1 MSWLSLAQLI
11 KFCKTIFFFQSL
23 VFPILLISEVNL
35 WTSTLSVF
43 VLTLQIIAGSSLFLT
58 FVNKSEFTWQE
69 IIGLGIVLGSI
80 LTFGFD
86 QIFRNTP
93 IASFAWSIP
102 VVLCPLVFWCYQT
115 KSKEKLYISIFT
127 LPDLTIL
134 VAAVFLILATE
145 WFWPLPL
152 AILFMATYIVLEIP
166 RLRTYALGAAV
177 IFTPISIFSIF
188 ARPQG
193 WWIEDSDVALY
204 EAMSKTLGTWG
215 FRDNINGANTPTNYH
230 WFTYAWSGLLDR
242 VGSFS
247 PWVSN
252 TRVVPIFLI
261 VGVCLLIWSIAFRFT
276 NSKTLAALALGL
288 LASFDTSQL
297 WGRGFK
303 VGYIMS
309 PSQIY
314 GLLVLL
320 AFFLVYSLYQEHL
333 LESPYLILGILAFS
347 TLGAKVAHGALLV
360 GGAGFVWL
368 CTAINERSIFT
379 KNTVVTIFSVVP
391 VLACFQ
397 IIFGGPTGSSRGMI
411 FQQVGFVDSISGAV
425 VEFSNKI
432 HWVAALIYIF
442 GFFGLPMILFIQS
455 KSLKLL
461 RNAFTIQFA
470 LGSSI
475 VGLLVTVSLSA
486 EFGVQLFFA
495 QGATVFSLTLLLPN
509 ILQAIISQC
518 KKNMTKVIVIISYLI
533 GFGSAIFAL
542 LFSDIEIK
550 TLLKF
555 EFRQDLQ
562 ILLIYLFPSIVGS
575 ISLIFAILGA
585 AFLSRK
591 TENSSL
597 KSFFLL
603 LSTTGLVA
611 MSIGFY
617 STNWYENIK
626 NEYPSLERNYEIN
639 VGLNRPNLVSAA
651 EWIHQNTKENS
662 IFATN
667 DFCSEVSKDCDSST
681 NWNLKMN
688 RSMKC
693 TQEEVLLTPT
703 CDAGGYALL
712 TALIDRR
719 FLAGNYYVGIS
730 DGSAIKPWV
739 AKRVIDSVNFAKFAN
754 DKITQTLKNQN
765 VEWFLLRK
773 ELTDSQDWQ
782 KYGTIEYSND
792 SYAII
797 KLN

>member
-1 MSWLSLAQLI
+1 MVNLAQLI
-11 KFCKTIFFFQSL
+11 KFGKTLFIFQSL
-23 VFPILLISEVNL
+23 VLLILLISEVNI
-35 WTSTLSVF
+35 WTSTLSVI
-43 VLTLQIIAGSSLFLT
+43 VLTLQIIAGSSLLLT

-69 IIGLGIVLGSI
+69 IVGLGIVLGSI

-93 IASFAWSIP
+93 IAIFAWSIP
-102 VVLCPLVFWCYQT
+102 VILSPLVFWRYLN
-115 KSKEKLYISIFT
+115 KSEEKFRISVST
-127 LPDLTIL
+127 RAELTIL
-134 VAAVFLILATE
+134 FAAAFLILATE

-152 AILFMATYIVLEIP
+152 AIMLIAIYFGLQTP
-166 RLRTYALGAAV
+166 RLRIYAMGVAA
-177 IFTPISIFSIF
+177 IFAPISIFSIF
-188 ARPQG
+188 LRPQG

-230 WFTYAWSGLLDR
+230 WFTYAWSGLIDR
-242 VGSFS
+242 VGNFS

-252 TRVVPIFLI
+252 TRVIPIFLV
-261 VGVCLLIWSIAFRFT
+261 VGVCLLTWSIAFRLT
-276 NSKTLAALALGL
+276 NSKTLAGLALVL
-288 LASFDTSQL
+288 VASFDTSQL

-333 LESPYLILGILAFS
+333 VKSPYLILGILAFS

-368 CTAINERSIFT
+368 CTVLKERRILS

-397 IIFGGPTGSSRGMI
+397 IIFGGPSGSSRGMI

-425 VEFSNKI
+425 REFSNEI
-432 HWVAALIYIF
+432 HWVAAFIYIF
-442 GFFGLPMILFIQS
+442 GFFGLPIILFIQS

-461 RNAFTIQFA
+461 RNTFSIQFV

-475 VGLLVTVSLSA
+475 VGLLVTVFLSA

-495 QGATVFSLTLLLPN
+495 QGATVLSLSLLLPTVIQTIN
-509 ILQAIISQC
+509 FQS
-518 KKNMTKVIVIISYLI
+518 KKNITKVTVRVSYLI
-533 GFGSAIFAL
+533 GFGSALFAL
-542 LFSDIEIK
+542 FFSRIEIK

-562 ILLIYLFPSIVGS
+562 ILLIYLVPSIVGLF
-575 ISLIFAILGA
+575 SLIFAFLGA
-585 AFLSRK
+585 VFWLK
-591 TENSSL
+591 NTEDPIIKNS
-597 KSFFLL
+597 FLL
-603 LSTTGLVA
+603 LSTTGLLA

-617 STNWYENIK
+617 STNWYVNIK

-639 VGLNRPNLVSAA
+639 VGLNRPNLIRAA
-651 EWIHQNTKENS
+651 EWIHQNTDENA

-667 DFCSEVSKDCDSST
+667 DFCSEISEDCNPST
-681 NWNLKMN
+681 NWNLKMD
-688 RSMKC
+688 RSMTC

-712 TALIDRR
+712 TALVDRR

-754 DKITQTLKNQN
+754 VKATQILKDQN

-773 ELTDSQDWQ
+773 ELTVSQDWQ

>member
-1 MSWLSLAQLI
+1 MAQLI
-11 KFCKTIFFFQSL
+11 KFGKTLFIFLSL
-23 VFPILLISEVNL
+23 VLLILLISEVSF
-35 WTSTLSVF
+35 WTSTLSVI
-43 VLTLQIIAGSSLFLT
+43 VLTLQIIAGSSLLLT
-58 FVNKSEFTWQE
+58 FANKSEFAWQE
-69 IIGLGIVLGSI
+69 IVGLGIVLGSI

-102 VVLCPLVFWCYQT
+102 VVLCPSVFWRYLN
-115 KSKEKLYISIFT
+115 KSEEKSHISVST
-127 LPDLTIL
+127 RTELTIL
-134 VAAVFLILATE
+134 FAAAFLILATE

-152 AILFMATYIVLEIP
+152 AIMLLATYFALQIP
-166 RLRTYALGAAV
+166 RLKIYALGAAV
-177 IFTPISIFSIF
+177 IFAPISIFSTF
-188 ARPQG
+188 ARPRG

-230 WFTYAWSGLLDR
+230 WFTYAWSGLIDR
-242 VGSFS
+242 VGNFS

-252 TRVVPIFLI
+252 TRVIPIFLV
-261 VGVCLLIWSIAFRFT
+261 VGVCLLIWSIAFRLT
-276 NSKTLAALALGL
+276 NSKTLAGLALVL
-288 LASFDTSQL
+288 VASFDTSQL

-333 LESPYLILGILAFS
+333 VKSPYLILGILAFS

-368 CTAINERSIFT
+368 CTVIKEKRILS
-379 KNTVVTIFSVVP
+379 KNTALTIFSVVP
-391 VLACFQ
+391 VLTCFQ
-397 IIFGGPTGSSRGMI
+397 VIFGGPSGSSRGMI
-411 FQQVGFVDSISGAV
+411 FQQVGFVNSISGAV
-425 VEFSNKI
+425 FEYGLLV
-432 HWVAALIYIF
+432 HWIAALVYLL
-442 GFFGLPMILFIQS
+442 GFFGLPIVLMLWRPDSHSVKENLAQ
-455 KSLKLL
+455 
-461 RNAFTIQFA
+461 QFA
-470 LGSSI
+470 IGASI
-475 VGLLVTVSLSA
+475 VGIFVTFFLSA

-495 QGATVFSLTLLLPN
+495 HGATTLALTLLVPKSLIVLSNNSSFRLLHRQGQRILGIGLISVPLSVAISKLDPNTWNGLPA
-509 ILQAIISQC
+509 QRAIYATSVFAP
-518 KKNMTKVIVIISYLI
+518 NVLGGLVIIYS
-533 GFGSAIFAL
+533 
-542 LFSDIEIK
+542 
-550 TLLKF
+550 
-555 EFRQDLQ
+555 
-562 ILLIYLFPSIVGS
+562 
-575 ISLIFAILGA
+575 IFAIFRLKRLPGSMSYSKT
-585 AFLSRK
+585 FLS
-591 TENSSL
+591 
-597 KSFFLL
+597 F
-603 LSTTGLVA
+603 TTVGLVA

-639 VGLNRPNLVSAA
+639 VGLNRPNLVTAS
-651 EWIHQNTKENS
+651 EWIHQNTDEDT

-667 DFCSEVSKDCDSST
+667 DFCSEVSKDCNPST
-681 NWNLKMN
+681 NWNLKMG

-712 TALIDRR
+712 TALVDRR

-730 DGSAIKPWV
+730 DGSEIKPWV

-754 DKITQTLKNQN
+754 AEATQTLKDQN

-782 KYGTIEYSND
+782 KYGTVEYSND
-792 SYAII
+792 SYAVI

>member
-1 MSWLSLAQLI
+1 MAQLI
-11 KFCKTIFFFQSL
+11 KHGKTLLIFQSL
-23 VFPILLISEVNL
+23 VVLILLISEVNF
-35 WTSTLSVF
+35 WTSTLSVIL
-43 VLTLQIIAGSSLFLT
+43 LTLQIIAGSSLFLI
-58 FVNKSEFTWQE
+58 FANKSEFAWQE
-69 IIGLGIVLGSI
+69 IVGLGIVLGSI

-86 QIFRNTP
+86 QILRNTP

-102 VVLCPLVFWCYQT
+102 VIFCPLIFWRGLD
-115 KSKEKLYISIFT
+115 KSEARFHITFST
-127 LPDLTIL
+127 RTELTVL
-134 VAAVFLILATE
+134 FAAAFLILATE

-152 AILFMATYIVLEIP
+152 AIMLLATYFGLQIP
-166 RLRTYALGAAV
+166 RLKIYALGAAV
-177 IFTPISIFSIF
+177 IFAPISIFSIF
-188 ARPQG
+188 ARPRG

-230 WFTYAWSGLLDR
+230 WFTYAWSGLIDR
-242 VGSFS
+242 IGNFS

-252 TRVVPIFLI
+252 TRVIPIFLV
-261 VGVCLLIWSIAFRFT
+261 VGVCLLTWSIAFRLT
-276 NSKTLAALALGL
+276 NSKTLAGLALVL
-288 LASFDTSQL
+288 VASFDTSQL

-320 AFFLVYSLYQEHL
+320 AFFLVYLLYQEQL
-333 LESPYLILGILAFS
+333 VKSPYLILGILAFS

-368 CTAINERSIFT
+368 CTVIKDKRVFS
-379 KNTVVTIFSVVP
+379 KNTAITIFSVVP

-397 IIFGGPTGSSRGMI
+397 IIFGGPSGSSRGMI

-425 VEFSNKI
+425 REFSNKI

-442 GFFGLPMILFIQS
+442 GFFGLPIVLFIQS
-455 KSLKLL
+455 KSLKLSK
-461 RNAFTIQFA
+461 NAFAIQFA

-475 VGLLVTVSLSA
+475 VGLLVTVFLSA

-495 QGATVFSLTLLLPN
+495 QGATVLSLTLLLPTV
-509 ILQAIISQC
+509 IQAINLQSKTSL
-518 KKNMTKVIVIISYLI
+518 KKLIVKASYFI
-533 GFGSAIFAL
+533 GFGSALFAL
-542 LFSDIEIK
+542 FFSKIEIK

-562 ILLIYLFPSIVGS
+562 ILLIYLVPSMVGLF
-575 ISLIFAILGA
+575 SLIFAFLGA
-585 AFLSRK
+585 VFWLKK
-591 TENSSL
+591 TEVPSIKNS
-597 KSFFLL
+597 FLL

-639 VGLNRPNLVSAA
+639 VGLNRPNLVTAS
-651 EWIHQNTKENS
+651 EWIHQNTDEDT

-667 DFCSEVSKDCDSST
+667 DFCSEVSKDCNPST
-681 NWNLKMN
+681 NWNLKMD

-712 TALIDRR
+712 TALVDRR

-739 AKRVIDSVNFAKFAN
+739 AKRVIDSVNFAKFA
-754 DKITQTLKNQN
+754 DAKATQTLKDQN

-773 ELTDSQDWQ
+773 ELTNSQDWQ
-782 KYGTIEYSND
+782 KYGTVEYSND
-792 SYAII
+792 SYAVI